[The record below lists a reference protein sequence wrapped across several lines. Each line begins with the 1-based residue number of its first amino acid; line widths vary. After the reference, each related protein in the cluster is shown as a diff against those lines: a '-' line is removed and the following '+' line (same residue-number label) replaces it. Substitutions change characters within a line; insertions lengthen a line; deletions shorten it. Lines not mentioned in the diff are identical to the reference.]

1 MVNLK
6 VLHFYKTSLL
16 DSHGGVEKFIDTIC
30 KDTYDLGVE
39 NIFFTL
45 SKKYMNKEIKLKKY
59 SIINSKEDF
68 YFLSTGFS
76 ISAFFEFKKLTKK
89 ADIIHYHFPN
99 PFADILHFVSGNKKP
114 FLITYHSD
122 IIKYRCLLFIYKF
135 LMNKFLR
142 QSKNI
147 VVTSQNYFKSSTYL
161 SPYKNKIRV
170 IPIGINLNTYPKV
183 NKIIIDNYKKQF
195 KEPFFLFVGA
205 LRYYKGLEF
214 ALKAI
219 QNTNFKFVIAG
230 DGDNKSKLVK
240 LANNLK
246 LDNITFLGDISEEE
260 KVCLLKLCKC
270 FLFPSNKRS
279 EAFGIALLEAAAFG
293 KPMISCDIGT
303 GTSFVNIH
311 NETGL
316 VIKPNSA
323 LEIRKAMYF
332 IISNPDIAKS
342 MGENSKKRYLNLFTA
357 EKQAKNYL
365 EIYKEILYS

>member
-1 MVNLK
+1 MEK
-6 VLHFYKTSLL
+6 IRVLHFYKTSLL
-16 DSHGGVEKFIDTIC
+16 DSHGGVEKFIDTLC
-30 KDTYDLGVE
+30 KGTYDLGVE

-45 SKKYMNKEIKLKKY
+45 RKKYTSKKVKFKKY
-59 SIINSKEDF
+59 TIINAKQDF
-68 YFLSTGFS
+68 YFFSTGFS
-76 ISAFFEFKKLTKK
+76 ISAFFEFKKLTKE

-99 PFADILHFVSGNKKP
+99 PFADILHFISGNKKP

-122 IIKYRCLLFIYKF
+122 IIKHSYLIFIYKF

-142 QSKNI
+142 KSKI
-147 VVTSQNYFKSSTYL
+147 IALTSQNYFKSSIYL
-161 SPYKNKIRV
+161 SRYKNKIRV
-170 IPIGINLNTYPKV
+170 IPIGIDLNTYPEI
-183 NKIIIDNYKKQF
+183 NEKIISKYKKQF

-219 QNTNFKFVIAG
+219 QNTNYKFVIAG

-260 KVCLLKLCKC
+260 KVCLLTLCTC

-293 KPMISCDIGT
+293 KPMISCEIGT

-311 NETGL
+311 KETGL

-323 LEIRKAMYF
+323 SEIRKAMNF
-332 IISNPDIAKS
+332 IISNPDISKS
-342 MGENSKKRYLNLFTA
+342 MGLNSKKRYLDLFTA
-357 EKQAKNYL
+357 EKQSKNYL
-365 EIYKEILYS
+365 EIYKEILYF

>member
-1 MVNLK
+1 MKNLK

-16 DSHGGVEKFIDTIC
+16 DSHGGVEKFIDTLC
-30 KDTYDLGVE
+30 KGTYDLGVE

-45 SKKYMNKEIKLKKY
+45 RKKYINKEIKLKKY
-59 SIINSKEDF
+59 TIVNAKQDF

-76 ISAFFEFKKLTKK
+76 ISAFFEFKKLTKEV
-89 ADIIHYHFPN
+89 DIIHYHFPN
-99 PFADILHFVSGNKKP
+99 PFADILHFISGNKKP

-122 IIKYRCLLFIYKF
+122 IIKHSYLLFIYKF
-135 LMNKFLR
+135 LMNKFFR
-142 QSKNI
+142 KSKNI
-147 VVTSQNYFKSSTYL
+147 VLTSQNYFKSSIYL
-161 SPYKNKIRV
+161 NRYKNKVRV
-170 IPIGINLNTYPKV
+170 IPLGIDLNTYPKI
-183 NKIIIDNYKKQF
+183 NERIICYYKQQF

-219 QNTNFKFVIAG
+219 ANTNFKFVIAG

-240 LANNLK
+240 LANTLN
-246 LDNITFLGDISEEE
+246 LDNVTFLGDISEEE
-260 KVCLLKLCKC
+260 KVCLLALCKC

-323 LEIRKAMYF
+323 LEIRKAMNF
-332 IISNPDIAKS
+332 IISNPEIS
-342 MGENSKKRYLNLFTA
+342 ELMGLNSKKRYLNLFTA

>member
-1 MVNLK
+1 MKNLK

-16 DSHGGVEKFIDTIC
+16 ESHGGVEKFIDTLC
-30 KDTYDLGVE
+30 KGTYDLGVE

-45 SKKYMNKEIKLKKY
+45 RKKYVNKEIKLKKY
-59 SIINSKEDF
+59 TIVNAKQDF

-76 ISAFFEFKKLTKK
+76 ISAFFEFKKLTKEV
-89 ADIIHYHFPN
+89 DIIHYHFPN
-99 PFADILHFVSGNKKP
+99 PFADILHFISGNKKP

-122 IIKYRCLLFIYKF
+122 IIKHSYLLFIYKF
-135 LMNKFLR
+135 LMNKFFR
-142 QSKNI
+142 KSKNI
-147 VVTSQNYFKSSTYL
+147 VLTSQNYFKSSIYL
-161 SPYKNKIRV
+161 NRYKNKVRV
-170 IPIGINLNTYPKV
+170 IPLGIDLNTYPKI
-183 NKIIIDNYKKQF
+183 NERIICYYKQQF

-219 QNTNFKFVIAG
+219 ANTNFKFVIAG

-240 LANNLK
+240 LANTLN

-260 KVCLLKLCKC
+260 KVCLLTLCKC

-323 LEIRKAMYF
+323 FEIRKAMNF
-332 IISNPDIAKS
+332 IISNPEIS
-342 MGENSKKRYLNLFTA
+342 ELMGLNSKKRYLNLFTA

>member
-1 MVNLK
+1 MENLK
-6 VLHFYKTSLL
+6 VLHFFKTSLL
-16 DSHGGVEKFIDTIC
+16 DSHGGVEKFIDTLC
-30 KDTYDLGVE
+30 KDTYDLGVK

-45 SKKYMNKEIKLKKY
+45 RKKYNNKEVKFKKY
-59 SIINSKEDF
+59 SIINAKEDF
-68 YFLSTGFS
+68 YFFSTGFS
-76 ISAFFEFKKLTKK
+76 ISALFEFKKLSKN
-89 ADIIHYHFPN
+89 ADLIHYHFPN
-99 PFADILHFVSGNKKP
+99 PFADILHFISGNKKP

-122 IIKYRCLLFIYKF
+122 IIKQRYLLFIYKF
-135 LMNKFLR
+135 LMNKFLIK
-142 QSKNI
+142 SNKI
-147 VVTSQNYFKSSTYL
+147 VVTSQNYFKSSIYL
-161 SPYKNKIRV
+161 NRYKNKVRV
-170 IPIGINLNTYPKV
+170 IPIGIDLNTYPKI
-183 NKIIIDNYKKQF
+183 NKKIIDNYKKQF

-219 QNTNFKFVIAG
+219 KNTNFKFVIAG

-246 LDNITFLGDISEEE
+246 LDNVNFLGEISEEE

-311 NETGL
+311 NETGI

-323 LEIRKAMYF
+323 LEIRKAMDF
-332 IISNPDIAKS
+332 IISNPDISKS
-342 MGENSKKRYLNLFTA
+342 MGKNSKKRYLNLFTA
-357 EKQAKNYL
+357 DKQAKNYL